1 MSPASDARQIVACGL
16 VAALLPVAFALT
28 GCDPS
33 IVTPSNDPKNQVK
46 QGTVAQSPPGVGIA
60 FVTEFTFTAKD
71 FIDPRGGLL
80 TYRWSFGDGTG
91 SLGESPSPS
100 AKHTYGKAGTY
111 DIWVTVSSDVAHVPG
126 SLIGLR
132 VISLTGTWGIR
143 DATGQLFME
152 NTSITQSEQA
162 LSGNDTRADCRFAVT
177 GSAIDPRRVTL
188 TYTRLASDCAR
199 LGLPVSFTFAGEADE
214 QGKAF
219 TGTMTPGGPA
229 RMVKCSQ
236 PGVCE

>member
-1 MSPASDARQIVACGL
+1 MSGLLWVPA
-16 VAALLPVAFALT
+16 VAFVLT

-33 IVTPSNDPKNQVK
+33 IVTPSNDPKNTLT
-46 QGTVAQSPPGVGIA
+46 QGTLTQAPSGVGIA
-60 FVTEFTFTAKD
+60 FVTEFTFTAKG
-71 FIDPRGGLL
+71 FSDPNGGPLN
-80 TYRWSFGDGTG
+80 YRWNFGDGTG
-91 SLGESPSPS
+91 SLGDSQSPS
-100 AKHTYGKAGTY
+100 AKHTYGKTGTF
-111 DIWVTVSSDVAHVPG
+111 DIWATVTSNVGALMPG

-132 VISLTGTWGIR
+132 VISMTGSWGIR
-143 DATGQLFME
+143 DATGQLLME

-162 LSGNDTRADCRFAVT
+162 LSGEDVRANCRYAVT

-188 TYTRLASDCAR
+188 TYTRPAGDCAG
-199 LGLPVSFTFAGEADE
+199 LGLPVSFTFAGEADD
-214 QGKAF
+214 QVKAF